1 MTNSYLCVTH
11 SFVVEI
17 FSRKRMP
24 VDADNINSGN
34 DSRDDENI
42 LDYSSNNFMAMVLKI
57 IMEIMQNLQKRKQY
71 GAICLPWKYL
81 GTFKGFIYI
90 KHNIF
95 SEIIVSWRNAS
106 KKWHV
111 LIWDGLHKLRVVL
124 DFRLVNWSLQ
134 LVVGTRTAF
143 TRTGKLSEWIRDG
156 CLSHI
161 SEKLSCPLPINVP
174 NSKILGGQI

>member
-17 FSRKRMP
+17 FSTKRMP

-71 GAICLPWKYL
+71 GAICLP
-81 GTFKGFIYI
+81 
-90 KHNIF
+90 
-95 SEIIVSWRNAS
+95 
-106 KKWHV
+106 
-111 LIWDGLHKLRVVL
+111 
-124 DFRLVNWSLQ
+124 
-134 LVVGTRTAF
+134 
-143 TRTGKLSEWIRDG
+143 
-156 CLSHI
+156 
-161 SEKLSCPLPINVP
+161 
-174 NSKILGGQI
+174 